1 MNLFSFPAKCV
12 FCTCITFAI
21 NISLIDL
28 KMNAKMYYSTSCI
41 ASKIKYYY
49 YKIIAQRLSDF
60 ALPWSLYKE
69 YQEFDFH
76 GFVTSNTLT
85 YNNNRYVWGDVVKF
99 LWHVW
104 VRWFNK
110 VKNYCLLLCE
120 AHRLSRVNRFW
131 ALYQQLFDSKCIK
144 E

>member
-12 FCTCITFAI
+12 FCTCITFVI

-60 ALPWSLYKE
+60 ALP
-69 YQEFDFH
+69 
-76 GFVTSNTLT
+76 
-85 YNNNRYVWGDVVKF
+85 
-99 LWHVW
+99 
-104 VRWFNK
+104 
-110 VKNYCLLLCE
+110 
-120 AHRLSRVNRFW
+120 
-131 ALYQQLFDSKCIK
+131 
-144 E
+144 